1 MKNSLSGIGFIG
13 AGNMATAIISGLLR
27 QNYPF
32 NKIFAISPEDSH
44 LKKLENEFSV
54 NVTSNNKQLIA
65 SSSTIILAIKPNVMP
80 DVLDEIKEHI
90 SPQHRIISIV
100 AGYELKKIERSLSQK
115 ITLLR
120 AMPNTPASLGLGVT
134 ALTHNKSVKK
144 VDVEAAEYIFQSI
157 GITCW
162 LKEKDFDLYTALIG
176 SGPAYIFYI
185 IEAMINASKDLDL
198 EEDKKK
204 ELIIEMIKGSSSLAK
219 MSDDGLETLRNKVT
233 SKGGVTERA
242 IEILD
247 ESEMKEVLLKAILEG
262 AKRSKILGEEKNE

>member
-1 MKNSLSGIGFIG
+1 MKNSLSEIGFIG

-32 NKIFAISPEDSH
+32 NKIFASSPEDSH
-44 LKKLENEFSV
+44 LKKLKNEFSI
-54 NVTSNNKQLIA
+54 NVTSNNKELIT

-80 DVLDEIKEHI
+80 GVLDEIKEHI
-90 SPQHRIISIV
+90 STQHRIISIV
-100 AGYELKKIERSLSQK
+100 AGYELKKIEGSLSSK
-115 ITLLR
+115 IKLLR

-134 ALTHNKSVKK
+134 ALTHNKSVEK

-176 SGPAYIFYI
+176 SGPAYVFYI
-185 IEAMINASKDLDL
+185 IEAMINASKELDL

-219 MSDDGLETLRNKVT
+219 MSDDGLETLRRKVT

-242 IEILD
+242 IEVL
-247 ESEMKEVLLKAILEG
+247 EENEMKEVLLKAISEG
-262 AKRSKILGEEKNE
+262 TKRSKLLGEEKNE

>member
-1 MKNSLSGIGFIG
+1 MEETVVGFIG

-32 NKIFAISPEDSH
+32 NKVFASSPEDSH

-54 NVTSNNKQLIA
+54 NVTSNNKELVT
-65 SSSTIILAIKPNVMP
+65 SSSTIILAIKPNAMP
-80 DVLDEIKEHI
+80 GVLDEIKEHI

-100 AGYELKKIERSLSQK
+100 AGYELKKIEGSLSQK
-115 ITLLR
+115 IKLLR

-176 SGPAYIFYI
+176 SGPAYVFYI
-185 IEAMINASKDLDL
+185 IEAMLNASRELDL

-204 ELIIEMIKGSSSLAK
+204 ELIIEMIKGSSIRVYKDGFTTREETAK
-219 MSDDGLETLRNKVT
+219 VHY
-233 SKGGVTERA
+233 A
-242 IEILD
+242 IEELI
-247 ESEMKEVLLKAILEG
+247 SNFWIKFSHLLPF
-262 AKRSKILGEEKNE
+262 KRRVVKKYNGFFSNV